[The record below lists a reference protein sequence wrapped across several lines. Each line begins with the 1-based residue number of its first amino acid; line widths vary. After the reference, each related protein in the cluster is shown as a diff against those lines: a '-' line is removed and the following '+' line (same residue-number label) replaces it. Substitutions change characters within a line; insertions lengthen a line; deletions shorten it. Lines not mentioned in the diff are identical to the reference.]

1 MADKNKGRKMQ
12 YLMFGLCSLIAL
24 AVCFAVLVVTVRSV
38 DANNSSV
45 VEYDTESKT
54 EITGETAALA
64 QYLKNL
70 TEKTQNNRFIK
81 VNSYTDVSV
90 DDSTV
95 AVYDLQGNELQ
106 KDKSLLIYAKN
117 KMMSAVDGY
126 YGEDYTGIFGTVYQD
141 MPLVDLGVQSI
152 VDSRFSV
159 GQADEQGNPVYD
171 NNSGEL
177 IDGDYYFINLNIDP
191 AAAEARKLFSLN
203 EKETVSKLFAD
214 GVAQVCTV
222 EDAELAVKNLVISA
236 KINRL
241 TDELEY
247 VTFEKVY
254 TVKADVT
261 FINELEVFGARHVGF
276 EYKASERFEYRY
288 AGIRF
293 SEHSVTVEPDGEV
306 ALSVNAVIENDSEY
320 SVSFSSSDTS
330 VATVDEMG
338 YVKGIAQSDNPV
350 TVTVTLRYL
359 DEVFEDTCTVS
370 VTKAENIIA
379 G

>member
-1 MADKNKGRKMQ
+1 MGEKNKSRKMQ

-24 AVCFAVLVVTVRSV
+24 AVCFVVLVVTVRSV

-45 VEYDTESKT
+45 VQYDTESKT
-54 EITGETAALA
+54 EITGETAELV

-70 TEKTQNNRFIK
+70 TAKTQNNRFIK

-95 AVYDLQGNELQ
+95 TVCDSQGNELQ
-106 KDKSLLIYAKN
+106 KDKNLLIYAKN
-117 KMMSAVDGY
+117 NMIPAVDGY
-126 YGEDYTGIFGTVYQD
+126 YGEDYTGVFGTVYQD
-141 MPLVDLGVQSI
+141 MPLVDLGEQNI
-152 VDSRFSV
+152 NDSRFSV

-171 NNSGEL
+171 SNSGEL
-177 IDGDYYFINLNIDP
+177 IDGDYYFINLSIDP
-191 AAAEARKLFSLN
+191 AAAEAEKLFSLD
-203 EKETVSKLFAD
+203 EKEKVSKSFTD
-214 GVAQVCTV
+214 GVSQVCAV
-222 EDAELAVKNLVISA
+222 ENAELSVKSLVINA
-236 KINRL
+236 KVNRL

-254 TVKADVT
+254 TVKADVE
-261 FINELEVFGARHVGF
+261 FINELEVFGTRKVEF
-276 EYKASERFEYRY
+276 EYRVAERFEYRY

-293 SEHSVTVEPDGEV
+293 SEHAVTVEPDGEV

-320 SVSFSSSDTS
+320 TVSFASSDTS

-338 YVKGIAQSDNPV
+338 YVKGIAQSDKPV
-350 TVTVTLRYL
+350 TVTVTLSYL
-359 DEVFEDTCTVS
+359 GEVFEDTCTVS
-370 VTKAENIIA
+370 VKQAENMIT

>member
-1 MADKNKGRKMQ
+1 MAEKNKSRKMQ

-54 EITGETAALA
+54 EITGETAALT

-70 TEKTQNNRFIK
+70 TAKTQNNRFIK

-95 AVYDLQGNELQ
+95 KVCDLQGNELQ
-106 KDKSLLIYAKN
+106 KDKNLLIYAKN
-117 KMMSAVDGY
+117 NMMSAIDGY
-126 YGEDYTGIFGTVYQD
+126 YGEDYTGVFGTVYQD
-141 MPLVDLGVQSI
+141 IPQVDLGVQS
-152 VDSRFSV
+152 VVESRFSV

-177 IDGDYYFINLNIDP
+177 IDGDYYFINLGIDP
-191 AAAEARKLFSLN
+191 TAAEASKLFSLD
-203 EKETVSKLFAD
+203 EKDEICKSFTD
-214 GVAQVCTV
+214 NVAQVCTV
-222 EDAELAVKNLVISA
+222 KKAEIAVKNLVVSA
-236 KINRL
+236 KVNRL
-241 TDELEY
+241 TDEIEY
-247 VTFEKVY
+247 MTFEKVY
-254 TVKADVT
+254 AVKADVE
-261 FINELEVFGARHVGF
+261 FVNELEVFGARKVEF
-276 EYKASERFEYRY
+276 EYKVAERFEYRY

-293 SEHSVTVEPDGEV
+293 SEHSVSVEPDGEV

-320 SVSFSSSDTS
+320 TVSFASSDTS

-338 YVKGIAQSDNPV
+338 YVKGISQSDKPV
-350 TVTVTLRYL
+350 TVTVTLSYL
-359 DEVFEDTCTVS
+359 GEVFEDTCTVS
-370 VTKAENIIA
+370 VKQAENMIT

>member
-1 MADKNKGRKMQ
+1 MAENNKGRKMQ
-12 YLMFGLCSLIAL
+12 YLAFGLCSLIAL

-38 DANNSSV
+38 DANNSSIV
-45 VEYDTESKT
+45 QYDTESKT
-54 EITGETAALA
+54 EITGETAELA
-64 QYLKNL
+64 QYLKKL

-95 AVYDLQGNELQ
+95 TVSDLQGNELQ

-117 KMMSAVDGY
+117 NMMSAVDGY
-126 YGEDYTGIFGTVYQD
+126 YGEDYTGVFGTVYQD
-141 MPLVDLGVQSI
+141 MPLVDISVQSVI
-152 VDSRFSV
+152 DSRFSE

-171 NNSGEL
+171 SNSGEL
-177 IDGDYYFINLNIDP
+177 IDGDYYFINLSIDP
-191 AAAEARKLFSLN
+191 AAAEAQKLFSLD
-203 EKETVSKLFAD
+203 EKDKVCKSFAD
-214 GVAQVCTV
+214 GVAQVCAV
-222 EDAELAVKNLVISA
+222 DSAEFAVKNLIINA
-236 KINRL
+236 KVNRL

-254 TVKADVT
+254 TVKADAT
-261 FINELEVFGARHVGF
+261 FINELEVFGTRHVEF
-276 EYKASERFEYRY
+276 EYKVAERFEYRY

-306 ALSVNAVIENDSEY
+306 ALSVNAVIENDSDY

-338 YVKGIAQSDNPV
+338 YVKGIAQSDKPV

-370 VTKAENIIA
+370 VMKEENVIA